1 MCRLKNYL
9 CTMMTH
15 QRMNNIMILHIK
27 KHLTD
32 TVNHKE
38 ILNNFITIN
47 NECRKHFGIFP

>member
-1 MCRLKNYL
+1 MCRIKTYL
-9 CTMMTH
+9 RTMMTQ
-15 QRMNNIMILHIK
+15 QRMNNTMILHIN

-47 NECRKHFGIFP
+47 DECRKHFGIFP

>member
-1 MCRLKNYL
+1 
-9 CTMMTH
+9 
-15 QRMNNIMILHIK
+15 MILHIN

-47 NECRKHFGIFP
+47 DEWDSGLFQLLLHFDPHREILL